1 MGDPIQQR
9 VVVVAVVVV
18 LVATVAATVAAGAA
32 RADTALRCCCCWL
45 WEPWRRLHCTAEE
58 KRTLWLGW
66 LGEVTG
72 CTHFRSLVAAVFAL
86 GNAVAG
92 IVDGN
97 AFARVAAELEAPAV
111 RNGSGSCRGRKN
123 GRERVSESE
132 RDRKWVKRK

>member
-1 MGDPIQQR
+1 MHCRREENIVVR
-9 VVVVAVVVV
+9 V
-18 LVATVAATVAAGAA
+18 GHEKGK
-32 RADTALRCCCCWL
+32 ALR
-45 WEPWRRLHCTAEE
+45 
-58 KRTLWLGW
+58 G
-66 LGEVTG
+66 GEVTG

-97 AFARVAAELEAPAV
+97 AFARVAAELEAPTV

-132 RDRKWVKRK
+132 RERENG

>member
-1 MGDPIQQR
+1 MGDPIQQH

-18 LVATVAATVAAGAA
+18 LVGFVAATVAAGAA

-58 KRTLWLGW
+58 KRTLWLGLAMKRGRLW
-66 LGEVTG
+66 EGGVVEVTG

-123 GRERVSESE
+123 GRKTE
-132 RDRKWVKRK
+132 

>member
-1 MGDPIQQR
+1 MHCKREENIVVR
-9 VVVVAVVVV
+9 VGHEKGKAV
-18 LVATVAATVAAGAA
+18 G
-32 RADTALRCCCCWL
+32 
-45 WEPWRRLHCTAEE
+45 
-58 KRTLWLGW
+58 GG
-66 LGEVTG
+66 GEVTG

-97 AFARVAAELEAPAV
+97 AFARVAAELEAPTV

-132 RDRKWVKRK
+132 REKENG